1 MSDTTEPLLL
11 QTAARPTLQPSDAT
25 VREIDC
31 AVRGLVEEARAHS
44 VQILREQR
52 SRLERGA
59 ARLLERETLVFE
71 ELRALCEEIPRE
83 PPATDAPVA
92 IGS

>member
-1 MSDTTEPLLL
+1 
-11 QTAARPTLQPSDAT
+11 
-25 VREIDC
+25 
-31 AVRGLVEEARAHS
+31 